1 VLWFT
6 AMGRARVL
14 LLLIVAACAGAQ
26 IPQHNGYKGGAKA
39 KPWKKARTLKFEGE
53 KNEAKAQGELSYADY
68 KRAVWYVA
76 DLQQAGQLD
85 IKLDITPPGDS
96 ADDDFDLG
104 FEVLDPGNR
113 IIAKSN
119 KEEGEDTGE
128 VQKSKSLLDLEP
140 GKYMIHLYLQDRRDS
155 CDYVIHATFK
165 PMATVGKSD
174 FPAQVAFTPNL
185 PMVPLQDDT
194 PKTYKPPV
202 TETVVTVKHRPHGG
216 GGPKPPPPPPPPP
229 ASAAKSA
236 RIIGMQV
243 VGGTQITIGLGTG
256 GGAAVGWKGKIDGVA
271 SGSFTLAACNERTC
285 TATVSATPD
294 QIKGSGKVTVGP

>member
-1 VLWFT
+1 
-6 AMGRARVL
+6 MGRVSLL

-26 IPQHNGYKGGAKA
+26 IPQGNGYRKGVKQ
-39 KPWKKARTLKFEGE
+39 PWKKAKTLKFDE
-53 KNEAKAQGELSYADY
+53 KMEAKAQGELSYADQ
-68 KRAVWYVA
+68 KRAAWFIA

-85 IKLDITPPGDS
+85 IKLDITPPGEDV
-96 ADDDFDLG
+96 DDEFDLG

-128 VQKSKSLLDLEP
+128 MQKSKALLDLEP
-140 GKYMIHLYLQDRRDS
+140 GRYMIHLYLQDRRDT
-155 CDYVIHATFK
+155 CDFVMRATFK
-165 PMATVGKSD
+165 PMSTVGKSD
-174 FPAQVAFTPNL
+174 FPAQVLFTPNL

-194 PKTYKPPV
+194 PKSYKPP
-202 TETVVTVKHRPHGG
+202 TTTAVVVKHT
-216 GGPKPPPPPPPPP
+216 PKTPKEPKKDPTPPP
-229 ASAAKSA
+229 AATKNA

-243 VGGTQITIGLGTG
+243 IGGGTQITIGLGTA
-256 GGAAVGWKGKIDGVA
+256 GGAAVGMKGKVNNVA

-294 QIKGSGKVTVGP
+294 QIKGSGGVTLTP

>member
-1 VLWFT
+1 
-6 AMGRARVL
+6 MGRARVL

-39 KPWKKARTLKFEGE
+39 KPWKKAKALKLDE
-53 KNEAKAQGELSYADY
+53 KNEAKSQGELSYADM
-68 KRAVWYVA
+68 KRAAWYTI
-76 DLQQAGQLD
+76 DLPSPGELD

-96 ADDDFDLG
+96 ADDEFDLG

-140 GKYMIHLYLQDRRDS
+140 GKYMVHLYLQDRRDS
-155 CDYVIHATFK
+155 CDFVIHAAFK
-165 PMATVGKSD
+165 PMNTVGKSD

-194 PKTYKPPV
+194 PKSYKPPV
-202 TETVVTVKHRPHGG
+202 TTTTVVTTHHKPTGG
-216 GGPKPPPPPPPPP
+216 GKTPPPPPPPPP
-229 ASAAKSA
+229 PTTKTA
-236 RIIGMQV
+236 RIINMQV
-243 VGGTQITIGLGTG
+243 VSGGTQITIGLGTDA
-256 GGAAVGWKGKIDGVA
+256 GAAVGMKGKIDNVP
-271 SGSFTLAACNERTC
+271 SGGFSLAACTQRTC

-294 QIKGSGKVTVGP
+294 QIKGSGKVTLGQ